1 MKKILFILYLIC
13 TSLLVGYTQET
24 KPSNTQLQE
33 LVVEGK
39 KVTIEEQ
46 GRNMTISNIKGS
58 DLGAA
63 GTILDMMAWTPGVM
77 LDPNEQVKVIGSD
90 GSPLIYINGIKQ
102 SDNTKLQLLASTMVK
117 KIEIIRDPGSEYPT
131 GTSCVIKITTSVPLK
146 DIIGG
151 SVIDQMTQRS
161 RFSNNTTGNAFGSAG
176 KFDFLASVGY
186 SFGNSLQSASSTE
199 TIISKSGEI
208 LRDIAT
214 EHRDDIHS
222 HRWSWM
228 AGTTYHITKSDE
240 LSIEYS
246 GTKSDLNRTFTND
259 RVTKVDGDATNVSFD
274 SRNHGTGDKH
284 TLLGTYIHEFDNST
298 LTVNAN
304 YNLRNSN
311 SDEEVLLLPD
321 GIHNQ
326 TNLKDSR
333 SDLWTVQGDYA
344 WSFKGKDKQ
353 SAGVYGGRSSNRSNN
368 DYTFTGHQIVNSSVG
383 WAEMYYSS
391 RFELFKYAITLG
403 VRGRYEKQSSVSNL
417 NGSNEKYAKDYFNVV
432 PNISIWHRF
441 TKNFGMNVLY
451 KYGYSLPSFSQLRP
465 SMELNDLIFYET
477 GNPELKIPRNHYLA
491 LVFNIKRLQLCAEY
505 RYYRNQIMDITT
517 PIDGT
522 DYFLVMPINMSGCY
536 NVGFEASYNLS
547 IGKKFRLYAFGN
559 VNRVHTEYLYADELV
574 RRNHISTSIY
584 INGSYNIRSN
594 FSVFATAG
602 YWSPRLFDNTHSDAS
617 CNISFGGNLSV
628 MKSKLN
634 LRLAVND
641 LLKRSVTPGWTSY
654 SPNLMQSRINRY
666 DTRGVTLT
674 LTYRFAVRR
683 QNYSKL
689 DNADDYDRL

>member
-1 MKKILFILYLIC
+1 MKKFLVILFLISVVVHL
-13 TSLLVGYTQET
+13 TNAQAPDSTT
-24 KPSNTQLQE
+24 TQLRE

-46 GRNMTISNIKGS
+46 GRNMVISNIKGS

-63 GTILDMMAWTPGVM
+63 GTILDMMAWTPGVV
-77 LDPNEQVKVIGSD
+77 LEPNEQLKVVGSD
-90 GSPLIYINGIKQ
+90 GTPLVYINGVKQ
-102 SDNTKLQLLASTMVK
+102 SDNTKLQLLASNMVK
-117 KIEIIRDPGSEYPT
+117 KIEIIREPGSEYPT
-131 GTSCVIKITTSVPLK
+131 GTSSVIKITTSVPLK

-151 SVIDQMTQRS
+151 SLIDQMSQRS

-176 KFDFLASVGY
+176 KFDFLASVRYG
-186 SFGNSLQSASSTE
+186 FGNSVQSASSTE
-199 TIISKSGEI
+199 TVIGKTGEV
-208 LRDIAT
+208 LRSIAT
-214 EHRDDIHS
+214 EHGDDIHTN
-222 HRWSWM
+222 RWNWM

-246 GTKSDLNRTFTND
+246 GSKSGLHRTFTND
-259 RVTKVDGDATNVSFD
+259 RVTTVNDDVTDVSFD
-274 SRNHGTGDKH
+274 SRNHGSTGKH
-284 TLLGTYIHEFDNST
+284 TLLSTYIHEFDNST

-311 SDEEVLLLPD
+311 SDEEVLLLPEV
-321 GIHNQ
+321 IHDQ

-353 SAGVYGGRSSNRSNN
+353 SAGIYGGRSSNRSDN

-391 RFELFKYAITLG
+391 RFELFKCAFTLG
-403 VRGRYEKQSSVSNL
+403 LRGRYEKQSSKSNL
-417 NGSNEKYAKDYFNVV
+417 NGENDKYSKDYFNLV
-432 PNISIWHRF
+432 PNISVWHRF
-441 TKNFGMNVLY
+441 TKSFAMNLYY
-451 KYGYSLPSFSQLRP
+451 KYGYNLPSFSQLRP
-465 SMELNDLIFYET
+465 TMELSDLIFYET
-477 GNPELKIPRNHYLA
+477 GNPELKIPRDHYLA
-491 LVFNIKRLQLCAEY
+491 LVFNIKSLQLCAEFTK
-505 RYYRNQIMDITT
+505 YRNQIMDITT
-517 PIDGT
+517 PIEDT

-536 NVGFEASYNLS
+536 KVGFEASYNMS

-559 VNRVHTEYLYADELV
+559 VSRAHTEYFYADELV
-574 RRNHISTSIY
+574 RQNNISGSIY
-584 INGSYNIRSN
+584 VNGSYSIRNN

-602 YWSPRLFDNTHSDAS
+602 YWSPRLIDNVHSDAS
-617 CNISFGGNLSV
+617 CNISFGGNISLL
-628 MKSKLN
+628 KSKLN

-654 SPNLMQSRINRY
+654 SPNLKQTRINRY

-674 LTYRFAVRR
+674 LTYRFTVRR
-683 QNYSKL
+683 QKYSEL
-689 DNADDYDRL
+689 DNADDYNRL